1 MSFPFLSDTADN
13 ITFMQSN
20 LFIYIYNKQ
29 VCMEKNYTCLTLHQI
44 KFVRLVLKPQGLS
57 KIPHKNFLRL

>member
-20 LFIYIYNKQ
+20 LIVYIYNKQ
-29 VCMEKNYTCLTLHQI
+29 QSVWKRITLA
-44 KFVRLVLKPQGLS
+44 
-57 KIPHKNFLRL
+57 